1 MLNVTN
7 LSVSYGKAKIV
18 EGFTFEVGQGEIV
31 TLIGLNGSGK
41 SSILRAISGIIKS
54 SQGQIFFD
62 GEEITNHPSHSIYKK
77 CLVQVPETRMIF
89 SSLTVEENLLLGT
102 NLNRRLSQFRID
114 DVLDLF
120 PMLVRKLREP
130 AAILSGGQ
138 LQMLAL
144 ARGFV
149 SNPKLIM
156 LDEPSLGLSPDAIKN
171 MFNIIQKIRDRGL
184 AILLIEQNLRQAIQ
198 VADRAYMIENGELID
213 WGVPNTLL
221 SEQRLLQKYI

>member
-1 MLNVTN
+1 
-7 LSVSYGKAKIV
+7 
-18 EGFTFEVGQGEIV
+18 
-31 TLIGLNGSGK
+31 
-41 SSILRAISGIIKS
+41 
-54 SQGQIFFD
+54 
-62 GEEITNHPSHSIYKK
+62 
-77 CLVQVPETRMIF
+77 
-89 SSLTVEENLLLGT
+89 
-102 NLNRRLSQFRID
+102 
-114 DVLDLF
+114 
-120 PMLVRKLREP
+120 MLVRKLREP